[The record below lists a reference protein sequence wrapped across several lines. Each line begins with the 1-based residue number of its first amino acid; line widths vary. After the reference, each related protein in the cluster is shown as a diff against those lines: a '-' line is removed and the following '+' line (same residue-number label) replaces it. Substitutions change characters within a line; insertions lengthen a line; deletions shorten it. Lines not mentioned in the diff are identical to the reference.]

1 MEIPSDRSLVLRTK
15 RGELEAY
22 GDLVRRY
29 QGAVFNVC
37 YRMLGDPHDAED
49 LSQETFIRVHS
60 RLGSY
65 DCDRPFIPWAR
76 RIAVNLCLN
85 YINRNRRFVLPL
97 DDEFGLSVSKERSP
111 ERAQEDRERNIL
123 LRKAICLLPAHYRA
137 VIELRHF
144 QELSYLEI
152 SQILN
157 IPLSDVKSHLFRAR
171 KSLAQRLSADV

>member
-1 MEIPSDRSLVLRTK
+1 MENPSDQSLVLRTK

-29 QGAVFNVC
+29 QGLVFNVC

-49 LSQETFIRVHS
+49 LTQETFIRVHS
-60 RLGSY
+60 HLDSY

-85 YINRNRRFVLPL
+85 YINRNRRYVLPL
-97 DDEFGLSVSKERSP
+97 DDEFELVVSNEQSP
-111 ERAQEDRERNIL
+111 ERAQEDHERKTS
-123 LRKAICLLPAHYRA
+123 LRQAIGMLPAHYRA

-152 SQILN
+152 SKALN

-171 KSLAQRLSADV
+171 KSLAQRISTDV

>member
-1 MEIPSDRSLVLRTK
+1 MEKTTDRSLVLRTK

-37 YRMLGDPHDAED
+37 YRMLGDVHDAED
-49 LSQETFIRVHS
+49 LAQETFIRVHS
-60 RLGSY
+60 RLDTY
-65 DCDRPFIPWAR
+65 DCDRPFIPWVR

-85 YINRNRRFVLPL
+85 HINRNRRYVLPL
-97 DDEFGLSVSKERSP
+97 DDEFELSATKERSP
-111 ERAQEDRERNIL
+111 ERAQEERERSAV
-123 LRKAICLLPAHYRA
+123 LRRAICMLPAHYRS

-144 QELSYLEI
+144 QGLSYLEI
-152 SQILN
+152 SETLN

>member
-15 RGELEAY
+15 RGDLEAY

-29 QGAVFNVC
+29 QGLVFNVC

-49 LSQETFIRVHS
+49 LTQETFMRVHS
-60 RLGSY
+60 HLDSY

-76 RIAVNLCLN
+76 RVAVNLCLN
-85 YINRNRRFVLPL
+85 YINRNRRSGLPL
-97 DDEFGLSVSKERSP
+97 DDEFELLVSNECSP
-111 ERAQEDRERNIL
+111 ERAQENHERNTS
-123 LRKAICLLPAHYRA
+123 LRQAIGMLPAHYRA

-144 QELSYLEI
+144 QELSYMEI
-152 SQILN
+152 SKALN

-171 KSLAQRLSADV
+171 KSLAQRLSTDV

>member
-1 MEIPSDRSLVLRTK
+1 MENPSDRSLVLRTK
-15 RGELEAY
+15 RGELDAY

-60 RLGSY
+60 RLDSF
-65 DCDRPFIPWAR
+65 DSERPFIPWVR

-85 YINRNRRFVLPL
+85 YINRNRRFILPL
-97 DDEFGLSVSKERSP
+97 DDEIGLPVSKVRSP
-111 ERAQEDRERNIL
+111 ERAQEDLERNTS
-123 LRKAICLLPAHYRA
+123 LRQAICMLPAHYRA

-152 SQILN
+152 SQALN

-171 KSLAQRLSADV
+171 KSLSQRLSADV

>member
-1 MEIPSDRSLVLRTK
+1 MENPSDRDLVLRTK

-29 QGAVFNVC
+29 QGLVFNVC

-49 LSQETFIRVHS
+49 LTQETFIRVHAH
-60 RLGSY
+60 LDSY

-85 YINRNRRFVLPL
+85 YINRNRRYVLPL
-97 DDEFGLSVSKERSP
+97 DDEFELVVSNERSP
-111 ERAQEDRERNIL
+111 ERAQEDHERNTS
-123 LRKAICLLPAHYRA
+123 LRQAISMLPGHYRA

-152 SQILN
+152 SKTLN

-171 KSLAQRLSADV
+171 KSLAQRISTDV

>member
-1 MEIPSDRSLVLRTK
+1 MENSSDRSLVLRTK

-29 QGAVFNVC
+29 QGSVFNVC

-49 LSQETFIRVHS
+49 LTQETFIRVHS
-60 RLGSY
+60 RLNSFDY
-65 DCDRPFIPWAR
+65 DRPFIPWAR

-85 YINRNRRFVLPL
+85 YINRNRRYVLPL
-97 DDEFGLSVSKERSP
+97 DDEFERSVSNERSP
-111 ERAQEDRERNIL
+111 ERAHEDHERNVS
-123 LRKAICLLPAHYRA
+123 LRQAICLLPAHYRA

-152 SQILN
+152 SKVLN

-171 KSLAQRLSADV
+171 KSLAQRLSTDV

>member
-1 MEIPSDRSLVLRTK
+1 MENPSDRSLVLRTK

-29 QGAVFNVC
+29 QGLVFNVC

-49 LSQETFIRVHS
+49 LTQETFIRVHS
-60 RLGSY
+60 HLDSY

-85 YINRNRRFVLPL
+85 YINRNRRYVLPL
-97 DDEFGLSVSKERSP
+97 DDEFERVVSKEQSP
-111 ERAQEDRERNIL
+111 QRAQEDHERETT
-123 LRKAICLLPAHYRA
+123 LRQAIGMLPAHYRA

-152 SQILN
+152 SKALN

-171 KSLAQRLSADV
+171 KSLAQRISTDV